1 MDRKGFIGGSDVRR
15 IMDGDWNKLWEEKT
29 GVSEPEDLSRVLP
42 VQLGSFTEQ
51 FNIAWFEQEYNC
63 KTTGHQ
69 DQLFMNWNGCPLQ
82 GHIDGKIL
90 DDNSK
95 DLLECKHTF
104 DRNTF
109 EQCLRT
115 YMPQIQFYLWI
126 GQADGCYLSII
137 FGNRRWECQYV
148 SKDWDY
154 INAMQVRIKEFWSCV
169 ADNRRPFEDERA
181 NVSIDNIKVDGMVRR
196 DASSDNEFM
205 YQVQDYIQQ
214 EGNAKLF
221 ESTKSN
227 LKAMVGDNER
237 EVYCDSLIIKR
248 DKRGSLRFTVLN
260 NEEN

>member
-1 MDRKGFIGGSDVRR
+1 
-15 IMDGDWNKLWEEKT
+15 
-29 GVSEPEDLSRVLP
+29 
-42 VQLGSFTEQ
+42 
-51 FNIAWFEQEYNC
+51 
-63 KTTGHQ
+63 
-69 DQLFMNWNGCPLQ
+69 
-82 GHIDGKIL
+82 
-90 DDNSK
+90 
-95 DLLECKHTF
+95 
-104 DRNTF
+104 
-109 EQCLRT
+109 
-115 YMPQIQFYLWI
+115 MPQIQFYLWI

-214 EGNAKLF
+214 EGN
-221 ESTKSN
+221 
-227 LKAMVGDNER
+227 ER